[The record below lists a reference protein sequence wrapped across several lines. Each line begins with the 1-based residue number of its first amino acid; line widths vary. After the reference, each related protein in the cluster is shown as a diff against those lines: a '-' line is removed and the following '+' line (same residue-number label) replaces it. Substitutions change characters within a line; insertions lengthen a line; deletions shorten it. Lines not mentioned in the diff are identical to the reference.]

1 MAKTKDIELGQQY
14 LRNYLEDIKK
24 QLNQCQRILV
34 EQCQSCPITELTL
47 DQIDHCLKEFVDCQR
62 KYLSIRNTKQLIDFK
77 NNLYEKDLYQMIN
90 AYHLTN
96 DQVS

>member
-1 MAKTKDIELGQQY
+1 MAKTKDVELCQQY
-14 LRNYLEDIKK
+14 LRNYLENIKK
-24 QLNQCQRILV
+24 QLNQCQITLF
-34 EQCQSCPITELTL
+34 EQSQSCPITELTL
-47 DQIDHCLKEFVDCQR
+47 DQIDRCLKEFVDCQR

-77 NNLYEKDLYQMIN
+77 NDMYEKDLYEMIT